1 MNSQIHIKPS
11 PLTYRKVTRD
21 ELPPT
26 ETEIKSE
33 QVLQAKQHQL
43 NKKLYAEMVREMYK
57 PTVSSKVVN
66 LNNKIPKLSTKN
78 PVV

>member
-1 MNSQIHIKPS
+1 M
-11 PLTYRKVTRD
+11 
-21 ELPPT
+21 
-26 ETEIKSE
+26 
-33 QVLQAKQHQL
+33 QAKQHQL

-66 LNNKIPKLSTKN
+66 LNNKIPKLSTKK